1 MTAVAHDT
9 VNSDGPLGTHGLG
22 GLESIAIGV
31 LGVEVNL
38 RDALAV
44 AQVAEDQAAMIAA
57 AAHPT
62 GEGDLLADVGGAK
75 LAAGVGVHAVHVGGV
90 GGRRLGHKPSS

>member
-1 MTAVAHDT
+1 MVDEDLDLAGGELGVNRILAAVAHDA
-9 VNSDGPLGTHGLG
+9 VHADGPLGTHGLG
-22 GLESIAIGV
+22 NLEGIAERV
-31 LGVEVNL
+31 LGVEVDL

-62 GEGDLLADVGGAK
+62 GEGDLLACLLYTSRCV
-75 LAAGVGVHAVHVGGV
+75 
-90 GGRRLGHKPSS
+90 